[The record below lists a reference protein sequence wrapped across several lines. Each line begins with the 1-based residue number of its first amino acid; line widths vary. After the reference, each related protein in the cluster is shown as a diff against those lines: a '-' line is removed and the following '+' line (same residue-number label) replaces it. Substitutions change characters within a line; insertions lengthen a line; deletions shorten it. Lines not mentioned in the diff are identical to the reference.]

1 MAHEYSKEAKE
12 LQKKKLKSYGASG
25 DNVPKNWAG
34 EPALNTDRQAGR
46 APLNSE
52 EYIAPERTIKKKK
65 GGAVHGAASL
75 KRLDK
80 ASRKGKASG
89 GMRTGPVPSGS
100 EQQEQADPT
109 ARFKPGAMAPRT
121 MRKKGGSTQQQD
133 YEARSHESTAAQKRA
148 AGGRMKDDDDHE
160 EDHEDE
166 REDRALVKKMV
177 KSDALTGKSYGGRA
191 KRAEGGSLM
200 GDGGGKKAASTK
212 GKATTVNILIG
223 GPKAV
228 DDGMG
233 MMPPPG
239 MMMPPPGAMPPPPP
253 PAGAMPPPPPA
264 QMAPPPPPPPQ
275 GGMPPGGLPMPR
287 KDGGAVPYKKPGR
300 KDDYPAMDFGS
311 GGGFGRKQKVDS
323 YGEPPIK
330 SKDNY

>member
-1 MAHEYSKEAKE
+1 MVHTYKREAAELHE
-12 LQKKKLKSYGASG
+12 KKLKSYGKDDKEGGSK
-25 DNVPKNWAG
+25 NTPKTWTG
-34 EPALNTDRQAGR
+34 LPALSTDKQAGR

-52 EYIAPERTIKKKK
+52 EYIPPERKIVKKK

-121 MRKKGGSTQQQD
+121 MRKKGGLTQQQD

-212 GKATTVNILIG
+212 GKTTVNILIG
-223 GPKAV
+223 GAKAV

-253 PAGAMPPPPPA
+253 PAQMAPPPPA
-264 QMAPPPPPPPQ
+264 QMAPPPPPPQ
-275 GGMPPGGLPMPR
+275 GGMPPGGMPMPR
-287 KDGGAVPYKKPGR
+287 KDGGRTFADIKVSKPKI
-300 KDDYPAMDFGS
+300 KDGYPVLTGGS
-311 GGGFGRKQKVDS
+311 GGGKGRREKVLA
-323 YGEPPIK
+323 YGEE
-330 SKDNY
+330 